1 MKKTIFVILGLVSVV
16 LALFYGINAYIDK
29 SIDVGVKGAILAEQ
43 NKAIRQNAL
52 DAEVISRYNERESNI
67 IEQEVRRKYYA
78 DLDSTNNPYIST
90 TNTQGSERPECEI
103 RLQEVANALQVF
115 FVSTSP

>member
-78 DLDSTNNPYIST
+78 DLDSTNNPQIIT
-90 TNTQGSERPECEI
+90 AL
-103 RLQEVANALQVF
+103 RLGKDGRLC
-115 FVSTSP
+115 